1 MQAGVHDLGFGDEA
15 DQWHI
20 AQCVAQGAQFG
31 IGAAEQA
38 AAAAPATDVDGT
50 TDAGLCLAF
59 GRRLLGLRR
68 IAQRGAQLQQFLA
81 RDLGLAAAEDHRM
94 PGLHGR

>member
-68 IAQRGAQLQQFLA
+68 IAQRSAQLQQFLA